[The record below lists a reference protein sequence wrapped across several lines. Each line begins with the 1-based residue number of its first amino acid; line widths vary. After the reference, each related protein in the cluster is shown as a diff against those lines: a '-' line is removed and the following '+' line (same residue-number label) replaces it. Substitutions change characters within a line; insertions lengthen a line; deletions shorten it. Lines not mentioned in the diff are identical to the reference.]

1 MRRLNS
7 MDKSNKSRGKPKGKS
22 NTNASLQVTE
32 PSELMKFLID
42 KLPGKSRNN
51 IKSLLAGKQVFVDG
65 KSVKQFDHPLVPGQQ
80 VNIRWS
86 RVAPEKKYRSINI
99 VYEDK
104 DIIVVDKH
112 AGLLSIPTD
121 HEKSKTAF
129 NMAALFLESKG
140 QENKLYV
147 VQRLDRDASGLMVFA
162 RSEKVQHILQSN
174 WNNIISKM
182 VYLAVVEGVPEKME
196 GAIIS
201 YLKESKSLLVRS
213 SQDPKKGAKAV
224 THYQVIKFGKS
235 YSLLKITLET
245 SRKHQLRVHMSDMGH
260 PVAGDKKYGAK
271 TSPIGRLA
279 LHAWGLAFKHPVN
292 IEPLQFETPIPRK
305 FLRLI

>member
-1 MRRLNS
+1 
-7 MDKSNKSRGKPKGKS
+7 MDKNTKSKGKS
-22 NTNASLQVTE
+22 LPNASFRVTE
-32 PSELMKFLID
+32 ADELMKFLIH

-65 KSVKQFDHPLVPGQQ
+65 KPVKQFNHPLVPGQQ
-80 VNIRWS
+80 VNIRWN
-86 RVAPEKKYRSINI
+86 RVAPEKKYRGINI

-129 NMAALFLESKG
+129 NMATLFLESKG
-140 QENKLYV
+140 QESKLYV

-174 WNNIISKM
+174 WKDIISKM

-196 GAIIS
+196 DTITS
-201 YLKESKSLLVRS
+201 YLKESKSLLVSS
-213 SQDPKKGAKAV
+213 SQDPKEGAKAV

-235 YSLLKITLET
+235 CSLLKITMET
-245 SRKHQLRVHMSDMGH
+245 SRKNQLRVHMNDIGH
-260 PVAGDKKYGAK
+260 PVVGDKKYEAK
-271 TSPIGRLA
+271 TSPIGRLG

-292 IEPLQFETPIPRK
+292 HEPLQFETPIPRK
-305 FLRLI
+305 LLRLI

>member
-1 MRRLNS
+1 
-7 MDKSNKSRGKPKGKS
+7 MDKSNKSRRKP
-22 NTNASLQVTE
+22 NVNASFQVTK
-32 PSELMKFLID
+32 PGELMKFLMD

-65 KSVKQFDHPLVPGQQ
+65 KPIKQFNHPLVPGQQ
-80 VNIRWS
+80 VYIRWS
-86 RVAPEKKYRSINI
+86 RVAPEKKYRGINI

-129 NMAALFLESKG
+129 NMAGLFLESKG

-162 RSEKVQHILQSN
+162 RSEKAQHKLQSY
-174 WNNIISKM
+174 WNDIVSKM

-196 GAIIS
+196 GTITS
-201 YLKESKSLLVRS
+201 YLKETRSLLVRS
-213 SQDPKKGAKAV
+213 GQHPKEGAKAT

-245 SRKHQLRVHMSDMGH
+245 SRKHQLRVHMSDIGH
-260 PVAGDKKYGAK
+260 PLAGDKKYGAK

-279 LHAWGLAFKHPVN
+279 LHAWGLAFKHPLHN
-292 IEPLQFETPIPRK
+292 EPLQFETPIPRK

>member
-1 MRRLNS
+1 
-7 MDKSNKSRGKPKGKS
+7 MDKTNKPKRKPKGKP
-22 NTNASLQVTE
+22 NTNASFEVGK
-32 PSELMKFLID
+32 PDELMKFLID
-42 KLPGKSRNN
+42 KLPGKNRNN
-51 IKSLLAGKQVFVDG
+51 IKSLLSGKQVFVDG
-65 KSVKQFDHPLVPGQQ
+65 KVVKQFNHPLAPGQQ

-86 RVAPEKKYRSINI
+86 RIAPEKKFRGINI

-129 NMAALFLESKG
+129 NMAALYLESKA
-140 QENKLYV
+140 QDNKLYA
-147 VQRLDRDASGLMVFA
+147 VQRLDRDVSGLMVFA
-162 RSEKVQHILQSN
+162 RSEKTQHKLQSN

-196 GAIIS
+196 GTVTS
-201 YLKESKSLLVRS
+201 YLKENKSLLVRS
-213 SQDPKKGAKAV
+213 GQNPKEGAKAI

-245 SRKHQLRVHMSDMGH
+245 SRKHQLRVQMSDMGH
-260 PVAGDKKYGAK
+260 PVVGDKKYGAA
-271 TSPIGRLA
+271 TSPIGRLG

-292 IEPLQFETPIPRK
+292 NESLQFETPIPRK